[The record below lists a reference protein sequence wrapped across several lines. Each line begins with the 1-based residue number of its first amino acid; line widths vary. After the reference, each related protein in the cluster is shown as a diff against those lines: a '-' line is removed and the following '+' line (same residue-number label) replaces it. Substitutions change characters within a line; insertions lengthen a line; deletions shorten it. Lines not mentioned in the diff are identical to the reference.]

1 MAGER
6 KNIFLIGRRGHEGD
20 EDQLTEMLAFLWQE
34 DRPTLVSWLGS
45 LGLPVDVGGDLQ
57 VETQFTIPTGK
68 RPDIVIRS
76 EESVTLVE
84 SKLRSG
90 FGDTQIPDY
99 LEFLGAQA
107 GRRALILLTQRPEV
121 VPSEFLDAAK
131 RFGVVLVPTRWQ
143 TMADCMA
150 EPGEESLAGDF
161 IQLLIREGLVKP
173 NALSVSD
180 WETWNAGYNVALRI
194 EALLAELDP
203 HVAQM
208 IPGAKSRSGSSKFWT
223 WRLWSTGSVDVGL
236 AFLSA
241 EWTDRP
247 QTSPM
252 LHCWVMNR
260 ESDDESTMRAVRVT
274 ASDRSKW
281 TESEDV
287 RGSYGIST
295 FGPAIARS
303 TQEVFKADT
312 FDGQVADATAFVRDT
327 VAFFRSRGYL
337 PFGSA

>member
-1 MAGER
+1 
-6 KNIFLIGRRGHEGD
+6 
-20 EDQLTEMLAFLWQE
+20 
-34 DRPTLVSWLGS
+34 VSWLGS
-45 LGLPVDVGGDLQ
+45 LSLPVDVGRDLE

-76 EESVTLVE
+76 GESVTLVE

-99 LEFLGAQA
+99 LKFVGTQS

-121 VPSEFLDAAK
+121 VPPELLQEA
-131 RFGVVLVPTRWQ
+131 RRLGVALVPTRWQ
-143 TMADCMA
+143 TMADHMG

-180 WETWNAGYNVALRI
+180 WETWNAGYNVSLRI

-203 HVAQM
+203 HVAR
-208 IPGAKSRSGSSKFWT
+208 ILPGAKARGGGSKFWT

-247 QTSPM
+247 HTNPV
-252 LHCWVMNR
+252 LHCWVLNR
-260 ESDDESTMRAVRVT
+260 ESDEESTMAAVRVT

-287 RGSYGIST
+287 RGSYGMST

-303 TQEVFKADT
+303 THEVLTADT
-312 FDGQVADATAFVRDT
+312 FDGQVDNATAFVRDT
-327 VAFFRSRGYL
+327 VDFFRSRGYL
-337 PFGSA
+337 PLGPA